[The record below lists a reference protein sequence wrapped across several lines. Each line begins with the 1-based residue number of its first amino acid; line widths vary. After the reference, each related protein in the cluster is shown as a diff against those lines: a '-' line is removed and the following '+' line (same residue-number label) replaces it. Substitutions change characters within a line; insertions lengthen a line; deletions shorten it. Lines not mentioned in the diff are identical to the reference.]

1 MRLLSAVDTM
11 FLRMESRRTPMHIGA
26 LMTFRLPEDA
36 GPDYVRSRYE
46 AFSRLEF
53 LPFPFDSVVIDGVL
67 PEWRAVR
74 PDPEY
79 HVRLSALPWPGTN
92 VDLGALVA
100 RLHSHPLDL
109 SRPLWEAHFIEGL
122 SGGRFAVYFK
132 AHHCAVDGMGAVN
145 TIKKW
150 LSTEPDRYAPLSEAA
165 PRPEVPDRSRAVAV
179 ATELWH
185 RTTEGVT
192 GVAEMVGSLVG
203 MVGGANSHV
212 QATLATPRAPFNAT
226 LTPQRRLA
234 VQVIELARLK
244 AVAKATGTTV
254 NDVTL
259 AVCGAALR
267 RYLDERGELPAHTLT
282 ASVPVGWERD
292 EDTLNAAAGFVC
304 PLVTDESDPLR
315 RLAVINA
322 STARGK
328 KELLAMSPNALHQY
342 TLMGLL
348 PLTIGQKT
356 GALTRIPPLFNL
368 TVSNVVL
375 SREPLYLAGALLDT
389 IAPVSFLCDGYGLN
403 ITVVGY
409 TDKVILGFVGCRD
422 TIPHLQRLAVYSRD
436 ALDELEASTTATG

>member
-11 FLRMESRRTPMHIGA
+11 FYRMESDRTPMHIGA
-26 LMTFRLPEDA
+26 LLTFRLPDDA
-36 GPDYVRSRYE
+36 GPDYVRGLYE
-46 AFSRLEF
+46 AFSGLSF
-53 LPFPFDSVVIDGVL
+53 LPFPFDSQVVDGIF
-67 PEWRAVR
+67 PEWHSVQ
-74 PDPEY
+74 PDSDY
-79 HVRLSALPWPGTN
+79 HVRLSALPYPGSEA
-92 VDLGALVA
+92 DLGKLVA
-100 RLHSHPLDL
+100 RLHAHPLDMR
-109 SRPLWEAHFIEGL
+109 RPLWEAHFIEGL
-122 SGGRFAVYFK
+122 SGGRFAMYFK
-132 AHHCAVDGMGAVN
+132 AHHCAVDGMGAIN

-150 LSTEPDRYAPLSEAA
+150 LSTEPDRYVPLSEVGPKA
-165 PRPEVPDRSRAVAV
+165 EVPDRNRIASVAY
-179 ATELWH
+179 ELWN
-185 RTTEGVT
+185 RTADGVT
-192 GVAEMVGSLVG
+192 GSAELVKSLVG
-203 MVGGANSHV
+203 MIGGANSHV
-212 QATLATPRAPFNAT
+212 GATLGTPRAPFNAT

-234 VQVIELARLK
+234 VEVLELGRLK
-244 AVAKATGTTV
+244 AVAKATETTV

-267 RYLDERGELPAHTLT
+267 RYLDELGELPDQTLT

-304 PLVTDESDPLR
+304 PLATTESDPLQ

-328 KELLAMSPNALHQY
+328 KELLAMSPNALNHY

-356 GALTRIPPLFNL
+356 GALTKIPPLFNL

-375 SREPLYLAGALLDT
+375 TREPLYLGGAQLEL

-403 ITVVGY
+403 ITLVGY

-422 TIPHLQRLAVYSRD
+422 TMPHLQRLAVYARG
-436 ALDELEASTTATG
+436 ALDELEQAAA

>member
-11 FLRMESRRTPMHIGA
+11 FYRMESDRTPMHIGA
-26 LMTFRLPEDA
+26 LLTFRLPDGA
-36 GPDYVRSRYE
+36 GPGYVRSLYD
-46 AFSRLEF
+46 AFSRLSF
-53 LPFPFDSVVIDGVL
+53 LPFPFDSEVVDGLL
-67 PEWRAVR
+67 PEWRTVD

-79 HVRLSALPWPGTN
+79 HVRLSALPYPGSEA
-92 VDLGALVA
+92 DLGTLVA
-100 RLHSHPLDL
+100 RLHAHPLDMH
-109 SRPLWEAHFIEGL
+109 RPLWEAHFIEGL
-122 SGGRFAVYFK
+122 CDGRFAMYFK
-132 AHHCAVDGMGAVN
+132 AHHCAVDGMGAIN

-150 LSTEPDRYAPLSEAA
+150 LSTEPDRYVPLSEAGPKA
-165 PRPEVPDRSRAVAV
+165 EVPDRNRVASV
-179 ATELWH
+179 AYELWN
-185 RTTEGVT
+185 RAADGVT
-192 GVAEMVGSLVG
+192 GSAELVKSLVG
-203 MVGGANSHV
+203 MIGGDNSHV
-212 QATLATPRAPFNAT
+212 GATLGTPRAPFNAT

-234 VQVIELARLK
+234 VEVLELSRLK
-244 AVAKATGTTV
+244 AIAKATETTV

-267 RYLDERGELPAHTLT
+267 RYLDEQGELPEETLT

-304 PLVTDESDPLR
+304 PLATTESDPLK

-322 STARGK
+322 STTRGK
-328 KELLAMSPNALHQY
+328 KELLAMSPNALNHY

-356 GALTRIPPLFNL
+356 GALTKIPPLFNL

-375 SREPLYLAGALLDT
+375 TKEPLYLGGARLEL

-422 TIPHLQRLAVYSRD
+422 TMPHLQRLAVYSRE
-436 ALDELEASTTATG
+436 ALDELAQAAG

>member
-11 FLRMESRRTPMHIGA
+11 FYRMESDRTPMHIGA
-26 LMTFRLPEDA
+26 LLTFRLPDAA
-36 GPDYVRSRYE
+36 GPDYVRDLYE
-46 AFSRLEF
+46 AFSKLSF
-53 LPFPFDSVVIDGVL
+53 LPFPFDSEVVDGLL
-67 PEWRAVR
+67 PEWRAVD

-79 HVRLSALPWPGTN
+79 HVRLSALPYPGSEA
-92 VDLGALVA
+92 DLGTLVA
-100 RLHSHPLDL
+100 RLHAHPLDMH
-109 SRPLWEAHFIEGL
+109 RPLWEAHFIEGL
-122 SGGRFAVYFK
+122 CDGRFAIYFK
-132 AHHCAVDGMGAVN
+132 AHHCAVDGMGAIN

-150 LSTEPDRYAPLSEAA
+150 LSTEPDRYVPLSETGPKA
-165 PRPEVPDRSRAVAV
+165 EVPDRNRLASVAY
-179 ATELWH
+179 ELWN
-185 RTTEGVT
+185 RAADGVT
-192 GVAEMVGSLVG
+192 GSAELVKNLVG
-203 MVGGANSHV
+203 MIGGANSHV
-212 QATLATPRAPFNAT
+212 GATLGTPRAPFNAT

-234 VQVIELARLK
+234 VEVLELSRLK
-244 AVAKATGTTV
+244 TIAKATETTV

-267 RYLDERGELPAHTLT
+267 RYLDEQGELPDETLT

-304 PLVTDESDPLR
+304 PLATTESDPLQ

-322 STARGK
+322 STTRGK
-328 KELLAMSPNALHQY
+328 KELLAMSPNALNHY

-356 GALTRIPPLFNL
+356 GALTKIPPLFNL

-375 SREPLYLAGALLDT
+375 TKEPLYLGGAQLEL

-403 ITVVGY
+403 ITLVGY

-422 TIPHLQRLAVYSRD
+422 TMPHLQRLAVYSRD
-436 ALDELEASTTATG
+436 ALDELEQAAA

>member
-11 FLRMESRRTPMHIGA
+11 FYRMESDRTPMHIGA
-26 LMTFRLPEDA
+26 LLTFRLPDAA
-36 GPDYVRSRYE
+36 GPDYVRDLYE
-46 AFSRLEF
+46 AFSKLSF
-53 LPFPFDSVVIDGVL
+53 LPFPFDSEVVDGLL
-67 PEWRAVR
+67 PEWRAVD

-79 HVRLSALPWPGTN
+79 HVRLSALPYPGSEA
-92 VDLGALVA
+92 DLGTLVA
-100 RLHSHPLDL
+100 RLHAHPLDMH
-109 SRPLWEAHFIEGL
+109 RPLWEAHFIEGL
-122 SGGRFAVYFK
+122 CDGRFAMYFK
-132 AHHCAVDGMGAVN
+132 AHHCAVDGMGAIN

-150 LSTEPDRYAPLSEAA
+150 LSTEPDRYVPLSEAGPKA
-165 PRPEVPDRSRAVAV
+165 EVPDRNRLASVAY
-179 ATELWH
+179 ELWN
-185 RTTEGVT
+185 RAADGVT
-192 GVAEMVGSLVG
+192 GSAELVKNLVG
-203 MVGGANSHV
+203 MIGGANSHV
-212 QATLATPRAPFNAT
+212 GATLGTPRAPFNAT

-234 VQVIELARLK
+234 VEVLELSRLK
-244 AVAKATGTTV
+244 TIAKATETTV

-267 RYLDERGELPAHTLT
+267 RYLDEQGELPDETLT

-304 PLVTDESDPLR
+304 PLATTESDPLQ

-322 STARGK
+322 STTRGK
-328 KELLAMSPNALHQY
+328 KELLAMSPNALNHY

-356 GALTRIPPLFNL
+356 GALSKIPPLFNL

-375 SREPLYLAGALLDT
+375 TKEPLYLGGAQLEL

-403 ITVVGY
+403 ITLVGY

-422 TIPHLQRLAVYSRD
+422 TMPHLQRLAVYSRD
-436 ALDELEASTTATG
+436 ALDELEQAAA

>member
-11 FLRMESRRTPMHIGA
+11 FYRMESDRTPMHIGA
-26 LMTFRLPEDA
+26 LLTFRLPDGA
-36 GPDYVRSRYE
+36 GPDYVRTLYE
-46 AFSRLEF
+46 AFARLEF
-53 LPFPFDSVVIDGVL
+53 LPFPFDSEVVDGLL
-67 PEWRAVR
+67 PEWRAVD

-79 HVRLSALPWPGTN
+79 HVRLSALPYPGSEA
-92 VDLGALVA
+92 DLGTLVA
-100 RLHSHPLDL
+100 RLHAHPLDMH
-109 SRPLWEAHFIEGL
+109 RPLWEAHFIEGL
-122 SGGRFAVYFK
+122 CDGRFAMYFK
-132 AHHCAVDGMGAVN
+132 AHHCAVDGMGAIN

-150 LSTEPDRYAPLSEAA
+150 LSTQPDRYVPLSEAGPKA
-165 PRPEVPDRSRAVAV
+165 EVPDRNRLASVAY
-179 ATELWH
+179 ELWH
-185 RTTEGVT
+185 RTADGIT
-192 GVAEMVGSLVG
+192 GSAELVKNLVG
-203 MVGGANSHV
+203 MIGGANSHV
-212 QATLATPRAPFNAT
+212 GATLGTPRAPFNAT

-234 VQVIELARLK
+234 VEVLELSRLK
-244 AVAKATGTTV
+244 AIAKATETTV

-267 RYLDERGELPAHTLT
+267 RYLDEQGELPGETLT

-304 PLVTDESDPLR
+304 PLATTESDPLE

-322 STARGK
+322 STTRGK
-328 KELLAMSPNALHQY
+328 KELLAMSPNALNHY

-356 GALTRIPPLFNL
+356 GALTKIPPLFNL

-375 SREPLYLAGALLDT
+375 TKEPLYLGGAQLEL

-403 ITVVGY
+403 ITLVGY

-422 TIPHLQRLAVYSRD
+422 TMPHLQRLAVYSRE
-436 ALDELEASTTATG
+436 ALDELEQAAA